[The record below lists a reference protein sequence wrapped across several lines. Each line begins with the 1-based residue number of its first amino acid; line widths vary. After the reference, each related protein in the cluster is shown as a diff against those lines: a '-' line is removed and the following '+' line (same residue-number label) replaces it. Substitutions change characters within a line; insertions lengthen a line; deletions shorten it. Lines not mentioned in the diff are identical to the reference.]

1 MNFDEK
7 DLEITTCKSPK
18 TNLLGAEVGVKI
30 KHKKLDIT
38 VQSIDLPT
46 QHQNKLAA
54 IELMKEAVV
63 KSRFEN
69 INEDDLMDGE
79 EFFKQLREL
88 DDHDEKLTEESF
100 KEYVNAFRSF
110 GPNECFNNINIFK
123 GWQNY
128 ADEAVLKSLDQE
140 VARQLDFI
148 RINDIKSK
156 HGRLVI
162 IYDSFHDVDY
172 DDFIE
177 QLTNLSN

>member
-7 DLEITTCKSPK
+7 DLEITACKSPK

-38 VQSIDLPT
+38 VKSIDLPT

-54 IELMKEAVV
+54 IELMKEAIV

-88 DDHDEKLTEESF
+88 DVHDEKLAESF
-100 KEYVNAFRSF
+100 KEHINAFNNS

-172 DDFIE
+172 DGFIE
-177 QLTNLSN
+177 QLTNLDN